1 MSKRDP
7 WREYL
12 CKACGYIYNEGV
24 GDEDGG
30 LPPGTRYEDIP
41 DDWYCPICG
50 VTKADFVLMET
61 RNVRAPISSATS
73 VLKPSRSSNARLSNT
88 KAFDVVIVGGGTA
101 AWAMVEALRRFSST
115 LSIAMVAQCDA
126 HRYDKPLLSVAI
138 ARSLAVSELVKET
151 GTDAAKRL
159 DTALYSKTTAVSIN
173 TARNIVR
180 TTLGSFHFQHLVLA
194 QGAQTH
200 LSEHLPP
207 QYCWRVNHLSQY
219 TQFRTFLG
227 TAPRRVLVVGAGLI
241 GSEIAN
247 DLALGGHAITLV
259 DLAQRPLE
267 RVLKDPSQSAAL
279 LKAWENLPI
288 EFLGQTEVLKVQPS
302 VEPLVET
309 LVEPAQSN
317 GYDIH
322 LSNERRL
329 TVDAVL
335 VATGLRTCDRLAKT
349 AGLIWNLGIEVDPT
363 TLMTSAEGIYAL
375 GDCISING
383 SASRYIEPIARQAVT
398 VASQIVGDSLIP
410 YKNQSVPIRIKTT
423 TLPMTV

>member
-1 MSKRDP
+1 MSKSGA

-24 GDEDGG
+24 GDEDSG

-50 VTKADFVLMET
+50 VTKADFVLVERQT
-61 RNVRAPISSATS
+61 IREPINKATAGQN
-73 VLKPSRSSNARLSNT
+73 PQRSTNARLSNT

-101 AWAMVEALRRFSST
+101 AWAMVETLRRISST
-115 LSIAMVAQCDA
+115 LSIAMIAQCDA

-138 ARSLAVSELVKET
+138 ARGLAISDLIKEY
-151 GTDAAKRL
+151 GFDAAKRL
-159 DTALYSKTTAVSIN
+159 DIALYSKTTAVSIN
-173 TARNIVR
+173 TARSIVR

-200 LSEHLPP
+200 LPAHLPP
-207 QYCWRVNHLSQY
+207 QYCWRVNHLNHY
-219 TQFRTFLG
+219 TQFRAVLG
-227 TAPRRVLVVGAGLI
+227 TTPRRVLVVGAGLI

-259 DLAQRPLE
+259 DVAKRPLE
-267 RVLKDPSQSAAL
+267 RVLKDPSQSTAL

-288 EFLGQTEVLKVQPS
+288 EFFGQTEVLKLEPS
-302 VEPLVET
+302 E
-309 LVEPAQSN
+309 SN
-317 GYDIH
+317 GYDIL
-322 LSNERRL
+322 LSDDKRM

-335 VATGLRTCDRLAKT
+335 VATGLRTCDRLAKS
-349 AGLIWNLGIEVDPT
+349 AGLNWSNGIEVDPT
-363 TLMTSAEGIYAL
+363 TLMTSAARVYAL

-383 SASRYIEPIARQAVT
+383 SASRYIEPIARQAET
-398 VASQIVGDSLIP
+398 VASQIIGDSLIP
-410 YKNQSVPIRIKTT
+410 YKNQSIPIRIKTT
-423 TLPMTV
+423 ALPMTV

>member
-1 MSKRDP
+1 MSKGDA

-50 VTKADFVLMET
+50 VTKADFVLVET

-73 VLKPSRSSNARLSNT
+73 VLRPSPSSNGRLSNT

-101 AWAMVEALRRFSST
+101 AWAIVEALRRFSST
-115 LSIAMVAQCDA
+115 LSIAMIAQCDA

-138 ARSLAVSELVKET
+138 ARGLAVSDLIKER
-151 GTDAAKRL
+151 GFDAAKRL
-159 DTALYSKTTAVSIN
+159 DIALYSKTTAVSIH

-180 TTLGSFHFQHLVLA
+180 TTLGSFHYQHLVLA

-200 LSEHLPP
+200 LPEYLPP
-207 QYCWRVNHLSQY
+207 QYCWRVNHLTQY
-219 TQFRTFLG
+219 TQFRAVLG

-259 DLAQRPLE
+259 DVAERPLE

-279 LKAWENLPI
+279 LKAWEKLTI
-288 EFLGQTEVLKVQPS
+288 EFLGQTEVLKVEPS
-302 VEPLVET
+302 VEPSR
-309 LVEPAQSN
+309 SN
-317 GYDIH
+317 CYEIH
-322 LSNERRL
+322 LSHERRL
-329 TVDAVL
+329 MVDAVL
-335 VATGLRTCDRLAKT
+335 VATGLRTCDRLAKS
-349 AGLIWNLGIEVDPT
+349 AGLNWSNGIKVDPT

-383 SASRYIEPIARQAVT
+383 SASRFIEPIARQALT

-423 TLPMTV
+423 ALPMTV